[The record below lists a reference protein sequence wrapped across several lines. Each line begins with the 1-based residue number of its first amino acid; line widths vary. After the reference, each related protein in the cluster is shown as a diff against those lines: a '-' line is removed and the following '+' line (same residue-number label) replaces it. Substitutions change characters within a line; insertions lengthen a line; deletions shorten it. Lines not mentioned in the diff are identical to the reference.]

1 MFLLPVVIGLF
12 SFFLRRFVVVRAAAS
27 PIFPRCRTTFTLRMA
42 APSAQARVRLR
53 QRWPP
58 SIDEFFNHYDIA
70 LLKKQNVHRVGT
82 IFTMLEQT
90 VSIVSSIILFVTLIL
105 FSLHPTSR
113 LRPACSVDGTSA
125 AAPTVAG
132 LVALINAH
140 RAKRG
145 RPALGFAN
153 PLLYQAWTCVRVCA
167 WGWGT
172 GGCERVSV

>member
-1 MFLLPVVIGLF
+1 M
-12 SFFLRRFVVVRAAAS
+12 
-27 PIFPRCRTTFTLRMA
+27 T
-42 APSAQARVRLR
+42 
-53 QRWPP
+53 
-58 SIDEFFNHYDIA
+58 
-70 LLKKQNVHRVGT
+70 
-82 IFTMLEQT
+82 
-90 VSIVSSIILFVTLIL
+90 IVSSTILFVTLIL

-153 PLLYQAWTCVRVCA
+153 PLLYQAWTCVRVCVH
-167 WGWGT
+167 GD
-172 GGCERVSV
+172 GGRVAAREYQCEWCLCAGENRVEYEC